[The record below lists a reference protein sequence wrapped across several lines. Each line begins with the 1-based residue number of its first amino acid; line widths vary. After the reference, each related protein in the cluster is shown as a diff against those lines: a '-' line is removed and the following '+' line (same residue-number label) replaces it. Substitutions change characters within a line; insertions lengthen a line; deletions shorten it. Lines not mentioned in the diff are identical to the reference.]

1 MENIKNM
8 TPKLIKEL
16 GMRFPT
22 ELSKRRRRYGLYE
35 CPYCGKEFEARTS
48 NVINGGTK
56 SCGCLK
62 VIKHGLYNN
71 RFYGTWGQMVQR
83 CTNPKHK
90 NYGDYAER
98 GITVC
103 EEWLDIKNFI
113 AWAESTH
120 PNGVGYT
127 LDRIDNDKW
136 YSPENCRWA
145 DKTTQA
151 INRRIQKNN
160 TSGYVGVIWNIR
172 NKRWTAYIS
181 VTNTR
186 KHIGYFDSK
195 EEATNYMDY
204 LKTQFVR
211 FLILQIAMTQQLS
224 KASFAFVPCQD
235 FTRKWTDKQLFEKYD
250 LSSEEVNYI
259 QGMIK
264 EMA

>member
-22 ELSKRRRRYGLYE
+22 ELSKQRSRYGLYE
-35 CPYCGKEFEARTS
+35 CPYCGNHWEVMVHSIDSES
-48 NVINGGTK
+48 TK

-62 VIKHGLYNN
+62 GEGHGLSMHKL
-71 RFYGTWGQMVQR
+71 YGTWRQMVQR

-120 PNGVGYT
+120 PNEGGYT
-127 LDRIDNDKW
+127 LDRIDNDKG

-145 DKTTQA
+145 DKTMQSV
-151 INRRIQKNN
+151 NQRISKRN
-160 TSGYVGVIWNIR
+160 TSKILGVSWKSR
-172 NKRWTAYIS
+172 NKRWVAQIRHMGKKVWLGQFISIEDAIEARNSYILVNKLPNPLS
-181 VTNTR
+181 V
-186 KHIGYFDSK
+186 
-195 EEATNYMDY
+195 
-204 LKTQFVR
+204 
-211 FLILQIAMTQQLS
+211 LIT
-224 KASFAFVPCQD
+224 K
-235 FTRKWTDKQLFEKYD
+235 
-250 LSSEEVNYI
+250 
-259 QGMIK
+259 
-264 EMA
+264 

>member
-22 ELSKRRRRYGLYE
+22 ELSKQRSRYGLYE
-35 CPYCGKEFEARTS
+35 CPYCGKHWEVVMGS
-48 NVINGGTK
+48 VKCGGTK

-62 VIKHGLYNN
+62 GEGHGLSGHKL
-71 RFYGTWGQMVQR
+71 YGTWRQMVQR

-120 PNGVGYT
+120 PNDGGYT
-127 LDRIDNDKW
+127 LDRIDNNKG

-145 DKTTQA
+145 DKTTQSV
-151 INRRIQKNN
+151 NKRISKRN
-160 TSGYVGVIWNIR
+160 TSGVLGIYWRVR
-172 NKRWTAYIS
+172 DKRWVVQIKHKGKTKWIGQFIS
-181 VTNTR
+181 
-186 KHIGYFDSK
+186 IEDAI
-195 EEATNYMDY
+195 EARN
-204 LKTQFVR
+204 
-211 FLILQIAMTQQLS
+211 
-224 KASFAFVPCQD
+224 
-235 FTRKWTDKQLFEKYD
+235 
-250 LSSEEVNYI
+250 NYI
-259 QGMIK
+259 LVNK
-264 EMA
+264 LPNPLSTYTLTL